1 MSQAFRSLVLPLLA
15 PPCGW
20 RSPNDLDVAANAAA
34 SAGSYGQRIERAE
47 GFAQGMNRYPTLA
60 RAEIPTQYISGAFLT
75 ANELALDP
83 RRVRKVRKEPLA
95 AAHPEATGI

>member
-1 MSQAFRSLVLPLLA
+1 
-15 PPCGW
+15 
-20 RSPNDLDVAANAAA
+20 
-34 SAGSYGQRIERAE
+34 
-47 GFAQGMNRYPTLA
+47 MNRYPTLA

-95 AAHPEATGI
+95 AEATGI